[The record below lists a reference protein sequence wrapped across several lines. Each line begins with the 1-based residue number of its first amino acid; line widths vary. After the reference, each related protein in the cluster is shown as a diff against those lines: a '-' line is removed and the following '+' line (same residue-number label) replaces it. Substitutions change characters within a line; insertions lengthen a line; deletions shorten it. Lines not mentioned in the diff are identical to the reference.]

1 VVHRAHIGEFCKRR
15 IIICFVANDVSHHS
29 ARLIAL
35 ATLTLTS
42 RCLSLAAILV
52 RLAKCILDRRG
63 PVCSVVL
70 LACAA
75 LFGGC
80 ASPWNN
86 PYPATG
92 QERAILYQ
100 AFSERPKHL
109 DPVRAYSSNE
119 YSFISQIY
127 EPPLQYHYLKRPYE
141 LAPLTAVDL
150 PQLSYFDA
158 QGKPLPTSAPVAE
171 VAYSVYRVHIQPGI
185 RYQPHPAFARGRDG
199 KYRYHQLDVAAL
211 KPVHALADFR
221 HNDTRELLAADYVYQ
236 IKRLAD
242 PRLHSPIAGL
252 MGQYIV
258 GLDELAH
265 TLAKEKGTEKAILDL
280 SNYPVSGAR
289 VIDRYTYEITIKG
302 KYPQFI
308 YWLAMP
314 FFSPMA
320 WEVERFYAQPGL
332 QERNVVLD
340 WYPVGTGP
348 FMLSENNPNR
358 RMVLER
364 NPNFRGEPYPL
375 EGEPEDVA
383 AGLLKDKGQPMPFI
397 DQAVFSLEKES
408 IPYWNKFLQGYYD
421 SSSIASD
428 SFDQAIRFGIEGEA
442 QLTEQMR
449 AKGIQLLTAVT
460 TSTFYTG
467 FNMLDDVVGGYSER
481 ARKLRQAISIAVDFE
496 EYISIFQ
503 NGRGIAAQGPLPPG
517 IFGHREGEPGINP
530 YVYDWK
536 GRRPER
542 KPIAV
547 ARRLMADAG
556 YPDGRSVRSGEPL
569 VLYFDTPAAGPD
581 GKSNLDWMRKQ
592 LAKLGVQLVVRATD
606 YNRFQEKMRE
616 GTAQIF
622 QWGWNADYPDP
633 ENFLFLLYGPHA
645 KVNYQ
650 GENAANYANPEF
662 DRLFEQVKNMDN
674 GPIRQSLI
682 DRMVHIARRDA
693 PWLWGLH
700 PVGFSLHHAWFG
712 NVKPNLMANNTLKYQ
727 RIDALARAKKRA
739 QWNRPVLW
747 PVAGLGIVL
756 VLAIAPALVS
766 YRRREKAAVL

>member
-1 VVHRAHIGEFCKRR
+1 MVGAAF
-15 IIICFVANDVSHHS
+15 S
-29 ARLIAL
+29 A
-35 ATLTLTS
+35 
-42 RCLSLAAILV
+42 
-52 RLAKCILDRRG
+52 
-63 PVCSVVL
+63 
-70 LACAA
+70 
-75 LFGGC
+75 GC

-86 PYPATG
+86 PYPATE
-92 QERAILYQ
+92 QHQAILYQ

-127 EPPLQYHYLKRPYE
+127 EPPLQYHYLKRPYK
-141 LAPLTAVDL
+141 LTPLTAVGI
-150 PQLSYFDA
+150 PELSYFDA
-158 QGKPLPTSAPVAE
+158 QGKPLPSSAAAAE
-171 VAYSVYRVHIQPGI
+171 VAYSVYRVRIQPGI
-185 RYQPHPAFARGRDG
+185 RYQPHPAFAHGPDG
-199 KYRYHQLDVAAL
+199 KYRYHQHDAAAL
-211 KPVHALADFR
+211 KRVHALSDFK
-221 HNDTRELLAADYVYQ
+221 HTGTRELVAADYVYQ
-236 IKRLAD
+236 IKRLTH

-258 GLDELAH
+258 GLKELAN
-265 TLAKEKGTEKAILDL
+265 TLAKEKGTEKAFLDL
-280 SNYPVSGAR
+280 SDYPLSGAR
-289 VIDRYTYEITIKG
+289 VIDRYTYEIRIKG

-332 QERNVVLD
+332 EERNVVLD

-364 NPNFRGEPYPL
+364 NPNFRGEAYPR
-375 EGEPEDVA
+375 EGEPGDAA
-383 AGLLKDKGQPMPFI
+383 AGLLKDASKPMPFI

-421 SSSIASD
+421 ASSITSD
-428 SFDQAIRFGIEGEA
+428 SFDQAIGFNLSGEA
-442 QLTEQMR
+442 QLTEPMR

-467 FNMLDDVVGGYSER
+467 FNMLDDVVGGYSGR

-517 IFGHREGEPGINP
+517 IFGHREGEPGINA

-536 GRRPER
+536 WGRPER
-542 KPIAV
+542 KPIAL
-547 ARRLMADAG
+547 AKRLMAEAG
-556 YPDGRSVRSGEPL
+556 YPDGRSASSGKPL

-581 GKSNLDWMRKQ
+581 SKSNLDWMRKQ
-592 LAKLGVQLVVRATD
+592 LAKLEVQLVVRATD

-633 ENFLFLLYGPHA
+633 ENFLFLLYGPHG
-645 KVNYQ
+645 KVSYQ

-662 DRLFEQVKNMDN
+662 DRLFDQVKNMDN
-674 GPIRQSLI
+674 GGERQSLI
-682 DRMVHIARRDA
+682 DRMVDIARRDA
-693 PWLWGLH
+693 PWLWGFH
-700 PVGFSLHHAWFG
+700 PVGFSLHHAWFA

-727 RIDALARAKKRA
+727 RIDVGARAQKRA
-739 QWNRPVLW
+739 QWNKPVLW
-747 PVAGLGIVL
+747 PVVTLGIVL
-756 VLAIAPALVS
+756 MLVIVPALAS
-766 YRRREKAAVL
+766 YRRRENAAAL

>member
-1 VVHRAHIGEFCKRR
+1 M
-15 IIICFVANDVSHHS
+15 ICS
-29 ARLIAL
+29 A
-35 ATLTLTS
+35 
-42 RCLSLAAILV
+42 
-52 RLAKCILDRRG
+52 
-63 PVCSVVL
+63 L
-70 LACAA
+70 LA
-75 LFGGC
+75 GC

-92 QERAILYQ
+92 QDRAILYQ

-141 LAPLTAVDL
+141 LVPLTAADL
-150 PQLSYFDA
+150 PQLSHFDV
-158 QGKPLPTSAPVAE
+158 QGKPLPSSAPAAE
-171 VAYSVYRVHIQPGI
+171 VAYSVYRVQIQPGI
-185 RYQPHPAFARGRDG
+185 RYQPHPAFARGPDAE
-199 KYRYHQLDVAAL
+199 YRYHQLDAPAL
-211 KPVHALADFR
+211 EPVHALSDFR
-221 HNDTRELLAADYVYQ
+221 HTGTRELLAADYVYQ
-236 IKRLAD
+236 IKRLAH

-258 GLDELAH
+258 GLDELAN
-265 TLAKEKGTEKAILDL
+265 TLAKEKETKKAILDL
-280 SNYPVSGAR
+280 FDYPLSGAR
-289 VIDRYTYEITIKG
+289 VIGRYTYEITIKG

-364 NPNFRGEPYPL
+364 NPNFRGEAYPF
-375 EGEPEDVA
+375 EGEPGDA
-383 AGLLKDKGQPMPFI
+383 TANLLKDAGKSMPFI
-397 DQAVFSLEKES
+397 DEAVFSLEKES

-428 SFDQAIRFGIEGEA
+428 SFDQAIRFDLSGEA
-442 QLTEQMR
+442 QLTEPMR
-449 AKGIQLLTAVT
+449 AKRIQLLTAVT
-460 TSTFYTG
+460 ASTFYTG

-517 IFGHREGEPGINP
+517 IFGHKEEEAGINP

-536 GRRPER
+536 RGRPER
-542 KPIAV
+542 KPIGV
-547 ARRLMADAG
+547 ARRLMGEAG
-556 YPDGRSVRSGEPL
+556 YPDGRSARSGEPL

-633 ENFLFLLYGPHA
+633 ENFLFLLYGRHG

-674 GPIRQSLI
+674 GPTRQSLI
-682 DRMVHIARRDA
+682 DRMVDIARRDA

-727 RIDALARAKKRA
+727 RIDAVARAQKRA
-739 QWNRPVLW
+739 KWNEPVLW
-747 PVAGLGIVL
+747 PVASLGIVL
-756 VLAIAPALVS
+756 VLAIVPALVS
-766 YRRREKAAVL
+766 YRRREKAAAL